1 VPCRAGHSHPAAPKQ
16 ILLDAAPADI
26 ERVTS
31 ETNDME
37 GIHDRC
43 CVREFFGRSGPE
55 SCEPIHPDHLNSLAP
70 FPGPFSE
77 PLPEHGPRP
86 ALDHVQQ
93 PGGARL
99 GADWG
104 EVDDHGDVVVTEP
117 RVTTDMLVDTDR
129 GGPRTWPGRR
139 SAAACLPRARRRS
152 PRSTTPRDLPR
163 GELVDDDPPQHP
175 RHAEARG
182 LRPRRQAELVEAAE
196 RGQVRGRERGWSTSR
211 PFSDGERE
219 EPPSSG
225 GTSPP
230 ARPATRSTDYTHD
243 YEEPRNASRC
253 LLVVLVERLCACD
266 GIECD

>member
-1 VPCRAGHSHPAAPKQ
+1 MPCRAGHSHPAAPKQ

-139 SAAACLPRARRRS
+139 SAAARLPRARRRS

-163 GELVDDDPPQHP
+163 GGSWSMTIP
-175 RHAEARG
+175 RNTHATPRREVLARG
-182 LRPRRQAELVEAAE
+182 DKPNSSRRQNVVRSGVANVGGAR
-196 RGQVRGRERGWSTSR
+196 RGLSAMVSVKNLHHPGGPR
-211 PFSDGERE
+211 PLPGQRRAQPTTPTITKSHE
-219 EPPSSG
+219 
-225 GTSPP
+225 
-230 ARPATRSTDYTHD
+230 TR
-243 YEEPRNASRC
+243 
-253 LLVVLVERLCACD
+253 VVVF
-266 GIECD
+266 

>member
-1 VPCRAGHSHPAAPKQ
+1 MPCRAGHSHPAAPEQ

-37 GIHDRC
+37 GIHDRRR
-43 CVREFFGRSGPE
+43 VGEFFGRSGPE
-55 SCEPIHPDHLNSLAP
+55 PCEPIHPDHRNPLAP

-196 RGQVRGRERGWSTSR
+196 RGQVRDRERRVVHVEVFRRMGSVGTSILEDLDLYLRTGRRPSPTPSTAKSHITR
-211 PFSDGERE
+211 KLSYALLN
-219 EPPSSG
+219 PSS
-225 GTSPP
+225 
-230 ARPATRSTDYTHD
+230 
-243 YEEPRNASRC
+243 
-253 LLVVLVERLCACD
+253 
-266 GIECD
+266 